1 MKPDYDVIVIGAG
14 VVGLSSAYNLSL
26 TSHKSLLL
34 EQVAEFVLQA
44 VRRNVWSFKQSFER
58 SNFKLLFF
66 CNTRLI
72 KEEHW
77 VQNV

>member
-44 VRRNVWSFKQSFER
+44 VRRNV
-58 SNFKLLFF
+58 
-66 CNTRLI
+66 
-72 KEEHW
+72 
-77 VQNV
+77 